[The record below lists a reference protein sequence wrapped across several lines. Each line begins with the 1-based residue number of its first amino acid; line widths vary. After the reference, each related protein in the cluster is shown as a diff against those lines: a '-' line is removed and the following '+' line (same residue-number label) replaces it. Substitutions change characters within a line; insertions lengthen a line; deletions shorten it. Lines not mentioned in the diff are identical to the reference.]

1 MLGASLV
8 PASDT
13 VKAFNLVW
21 CADLFAKSYG
31 LSSQVFKSE
40 LSPLS
45 VSEFSR
51 ELRPLHGKE
60 PRRFFFFKL
69 FNPFGPNFTKW
80 SNTLKQ
86 FVGNLPTNC
95 VSVFDCFV
103 GFWLKGLRYS
113 SLFLYVSVIDS
124 FMQFWMLIKCLIC
137 GNSLSRLL
145 NWNLTLKTLEWC
157 RESLVNSQIV

>member
-21 CADLFAKSYG
+21 CADLFAESYG

-60 PRRFFFFKL
+60 PRRFFFL
-69 FNPFGPNFTKW
+69 TLLAPISQNGQ
-80 SNTLKQ
+80 TLKQ

-95 VSVFDCFV
+95 VSVFDYFV
-103 GFWLKGLRYS
+103 GFWRKGLRYS
-113 SLFLYVSVIDS
+113 SLFFYVSVIDS

-145 NWNLTLKTLEWC
+145 N
-157 RESLVNSQIV
+157 